1 MGIFKII
8 AIGTLGYVAYKA
20 LKNRQDSQNLQS
32 APATNRTTPPHGDPM
47 RSRDTWE
54 QEPEPVHAGA
64 QFSRGFGEA

>member
-20 LKNRQDSQNLQS
+20 MQTRQDQNLQS
-32 APATNRTTPPHGDPM
+32 VPAANRTTPPHGDPM
-47 RSRDTWE
+47 RSRDTWG
-54 QEPEPVHAGA
+54 QESEPAHPGA